1 MHDQATVPPT
11 PQQTAGRQYDQ
22 VMHNTS
28 YHRPKHGETMV
39 RMDGLREA
47 AKAFV
52 AAVHQETQDIDMP
65 RERAMAYTDIESA
78 LQHAIGGL
86 ARHEPDVPFSGIT
99 GS

>member
-11 PQQTAGRQYDQ
+11 PQEIAGHQRSQ
-22 VMHNTS
+22 VLHNTT
-28 YHRPKHGETMV
+28 YHQPQHPETFQ
-39 RMDGLREA
+39 RMDDLREA
-47 AKAFV
+47 AQDFIQV
-52 AAVHQETQDIDMP
+52 VHNLTADIDMP

-86 ARHEPDVPFSGIT
+86 ARHEPDEPFSGIT